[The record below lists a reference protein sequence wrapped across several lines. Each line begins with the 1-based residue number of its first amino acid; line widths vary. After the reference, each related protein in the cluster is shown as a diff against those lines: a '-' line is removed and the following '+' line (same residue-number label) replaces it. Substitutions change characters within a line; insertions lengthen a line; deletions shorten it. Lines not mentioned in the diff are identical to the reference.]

1 MDRRGC
7 RPLPQAT
14 AGAPELTP
22 AGWALLWVG
31 AGTGVSG
38 GGSWAARHLICPAG
52 TRRWG
57 LGPGPA
63 RGLRHSCR
71 LCPLPSADR
80 EVCLSTAPWGL
91 LGVSSPG
98 TPRLRLCR
106 WPLAPCLPLPS
117 LQPSLSLS
125 LSLSPALPAPWPVG
139 LTPDVLEVPGEGA
152 GGLPSVCP
160 PHGPPTFPR
169 LHFLPRSKQHED
181 SGRSTALASRG
192 CGGQSGR
199 AGPGPGLAGPPA
211 STRRH
216 EAAVRPAP
224 GGTRSPLPRRARA
237 DTRPPSGQRPGAL
250 NAQKPPLPAASRA
263 GPGPER
269 TSFHITGLRIR
280 KCSSS
285 GGRLR
290 PSPPGAVAASP
301 SASCSQLG
309 GGGNEAWWSSRP

>member
-14 AGAPELTP
+14 AGAPGLTP

-80 EVCLSTAPWGL
+80 PPTRSVSARR

-98 TPRLRLCR
+98 TPHLRLCH

-117 LQPSLSLS
+117 LQLSLSLS

-192 CGGQSGR
+192 CGGQSER
-199 AGPGPGLAGPPA
+199 AGAGPGLAGPPA

-224 GGTRSPLPRRARA
+224 GGTRSPLPRQAGPA
-237 DTRPPSGQRPGAL
+237 LGQSV
-250 NAQKPPLPAASRA
+250 PAAA
-263 GPGPER
+263 
-269 TSFHITGLRIR
+269 LRD
-280 KCSSS
+280 S
-285 GGRLR
+285 G
-290 PSPPGAVAASP
+290 
-301 SASCSQLG
+301 
-309 GGGNEAWWSSRP
+309 